1 MTTISAPSITQDKRL
16 ALMGVAGFTLALSA
30 AAQVAIPIPGT
41 PVPVTLQP
49 MVVVLAGLMLGPA
62 LGASS
67 MFLYLALGAIGLP
80 VFAPVGAP
88 GVARLFGPTGGYL
101 IAFPFAA
108 FAAGYVA
115 RRFPKFL
122 GRWAAAMLGMV
133 VIFVGGIS
141 QLAILTGSAA
151 QAIAFGVTPFAA
163 FDILKALV
171 AAAVARPRVRSP
183 QD

>member
-115 RRFPKFL
+115 RRFPKFM

-171 AAAVARPRVRSP
+171 AAAIARPRVRSP

>member
-171 AAAVARPRVRSP
+171 AAAIARPRVRSP